1 MEFRALNITFNWA
14 PHSVGL
20 DFSNERA
27 MGLIAL
33 SSGVLLVDGT
43 VSVKVSFVVLSNIY
57 IYSIEISRK
66 KQYTVIVRTK
76 NIVAHL
82 SARSISPR

>member
-14 PHSVGL
+14 SDSVGL

-27 MGLIAL
+27 MGFITL

-43 VSVKVSFVVLSNIY
+43 VAVKVSFVVLSNIY
-57 IYSIEISRK
+57 IHTHT
-66 KQYTVIVRTK
+66 QYR
-76 NIVAHL
+76 NQ
-82 SARSISPR
+82 